1 VKRDSF
7 KTKVL
12 IRFSGKRASRFLCI
26 FTANSSDVHRQLRTS
41 QVQIG
46 RAAPRF
52 FRDEVGK
59 PPMCG
64 LFLHEMHRKRTAIT
78 RQKERGQM
86 KNQLKT
92 LATLA
97 LVSALS
103 AGLAQTTAS
112 GTTSTSSTRKKP
124 VARKPVPKKPSVES
138 QIQSLREDMQT
149 QIQQLKQ
156 QLSDRDQQLQQAQ
169 AAAAAAQAAAAQAQQ
184 EAAQQ
189 SATVTE
195 NTQAVSSLQ
204 GAVSDLKTNNVS
216 LASTVQEQQ
225 AKVEKQIANPDA
237 IHFKGITLSPTGS
250 YLAGETV
257 YRTHATGGDI
267 PTAFNALPY
276 EHADAY
282 SLSEFYGTARQS
294 RVALMAEGKTG
305 SSTLRGYYEAD
316 WLGTGVSSNN
326 NESNSYVFRQRV
338 LWAQIALN
346 NGWAFTGGQ
355 LWSLATEDKKGLSN
369 LSSDIL
375 VPLTIDPNYVP
386 GFVWERQYG
395 FRVTKTLPHAAFGIA
410 AENPQVLYTAT
421 LAGNTPYA
429 VLGSAG
435 ANGGNYNAAISNC
448 SPSTSIVNYTN
459 ELNGGVNTYLPVYKT
474 VNSCANITNISFNA
488 MPDIV
493 VKAAFDPSF
502 GHYEIFGVGRYAH
515 ETVYPGETTNGNL
528 YGGLKDIIT
537 GVVVTPALTTAG
549 SYHNSIALGGLGASA
564 RATVAK
570 KFTVGLKG
578 LYGPGVGR
586 YGATTLSD
594 VTSAASGEF
603 TPLHN
608 LSALGT
614 VEIAATPRLVLYL
627 NYGGDYAGRNSGL
640 GSTLGAPT
648 AAQNP
653 TTKLWGGTWAAPS
666 KAAVGY
672 GSYYLNNSS
681 CLTNT
686 APGFNGSSTGFY
698 PGGSCGAQTKDVQEA
713 TAGYWYDFYRGDYGR
728 VRLGMQY
735 AYALRQSWTGAP
747 VTADGV
753 GAKGIDNMFWTS
765 FRYFL
770 P

>member
-1 VKRDSF
+1 
-7 KTKVL
+7 
-12 IRFSGKRASRFLCI
+12 
-26 FTANSSDVHRQLRTS
+26 
-41 QVQIG
+41 
-46 RAAPRF
+46 
-52 FRDEVGK
+52 
-59 PPMCG
+59 
-64 LFLHEMHRKRTAIT
+64 
-78 RQKERGQM
+78 M

-97 LVSALS
+97 LVSAMS

-112 GTTSTSSTRKKP
+112 GTTSTSSTTHKT
-124 VARKPVPKKPSVES
+124 RKPAAPKKPSVES
-138 QIQSLREDMQT
+138 QIESLREDMQT

-169 AAAAAAQAAAAQAQQ
+169 QAAAAAQAAATQAQQ
-184 EAAQQ
+184 QAAQQ
-189 SATVTE
+189 SSVLTE
-195 NTQAVSSLQ
+195 NTAAVGNLQ
-204 GAVSDLKTNNVS
+204 GAVNDLKTNNTS
-216 LASTVQEQQ
+216 LTTTIQENQ
-225 AKVEKQIANPDA
+225 AKVEKQIDHPDA
-237 IHFKGITLSPTGS
+237 IHLKGVTLSPTGS
-250 YLAGETV
+250 FLAGETV

-267 PTAFNALPY
+267 PTAFSALPY

-282 SLSEFYGTARQS
+282 ALSEFYGTARQS

-305 SSTLRGYYEAD
+305 SATLRGYYEAD
-316 WLGTGVSSNN
+316 WLGTGVTSNN

-338 LWAQIALN
+338 LWAQAALN
-346 NGWAFTGGQ
+346 NGWTFTGGQ
-355 LWSLATEDKKGLSN
+355 LWSMATEDKKGISN

-375 VPLTIDPNYVP
+375 LPLTIDPNYVP

-395 FRVTKTLPHAAFGIA
+395 FRVTKTMDHVAFGIA

-435 ANGGNYNAAISNC
+435 ANGGNYNAAISTC

-459 ELNGGVNTYLPVYKT
+459 EANGGVNTYLPVYKT
-474 VNSCANITNISFNA
+474 VNSCANITNISFNV
-488 MPDIV
+488 MPDII
-493 VKAAFDPSF
+493 VKAALDPSF
-502 GHYEIFGVGRYAH
+502 GHFEFFGIGRSAH

-528 YGGLKDIIT
+528 YGGLKDIVT
-537 GVVVTPALTTAG
+537 GATVTPALTTAG
-549 SYHNSIALGGLGASA
+549 YYNNSIALGGLGASG
-564 RATVAK
+564 RVYLLTNK
-570 KFTVGLKG
+570 LTLGLKG

-594 VTSAASGEF
+594 VTANAAGEL

-608 LSALGT
+608 LSALST
-614 VEIAATPRLVLYL
+614 VELAPTPRLVIYL
-627 NYGGDYAGRNSGL
+627 NYGGDYASRNSGA

-648 AAQNP
+648 ATKNP
-653 TTKLWGGTWAAPS
+653 TTGVWGGHWSAPS

-672 GSYYLNNSS
+672 GSPLLSNSA
-681 CLTNT
+681 CLTAA
-686 APGFNGSSTGFY
+686 APGYNGSSTGYY
-698 PGGSCGAQTKDVQEA
+698 PGGSCGAQSKDVQEA

-735 AYALRQSWTGAP
+735 AYAVRLGWTGAAVSTNGP
-747 VTADGV
+747 GGV

-765 FRYFL
+765 FRYYL

>member
-1 VKRDSF
+1 
-7 KTKVL
+7 
-12 IRFSGKRASRFLCI
+12 
-26 FTANSSDVHRQLRTS
+26 
-41 QVQIG
+41 
-46 RAAPRF
+46 
-52 FRDEVGK
+52 
-59 PPMCG
+59 
-64 LFLHEMHRKRTAIT
+64 
-78 RQKERGQM
+78 M

-112 GTTSTSSTRKKP
+112 GTTSTTHKPTKK
-124 VARKPVPKKPSVES
+124 APVPKKPSVES

-169 AAAAAAQAAAAQAQQ
+169 QAAAAAQAAAAQAQQ
-184 EAAQQ
+184 QAAQQ
-189 SATVTE
+189 STVVTE

-204 GAVSDLKTNNVS
+204 GAVTDLKTNNAS
-216 LASTVQEQQ
+216 LATTIQDEQQ
-225 AKVEKQIANPDA
+225 KVEKQITHPDA
-237 IHFKGITLSPTGS
+237 IHFKGVTLSPTGS
-250 YLAGETV
+250 YLAGETI
-257 YRTHATGGDI
+257 YRTHATGADI
-267 PTAFNALPY
+267 PTPFNALPY

-305 SSTLRGYYEAD
+305 TATLRGYYEAD
-316 WLGTGVSSNN
+316 WLGTGISSNN

-338 LWAQIALN
+338 LWGQIALN

-355 LWSLATEDKKGLSN
+355 LWSLATEDKTGISN
-369 LSSDIL
+369 LSGDIL

-395 FRVTKTLPHAAFGIA
+395 FRVTKTMPGMAFGIA
-410 AENPQVLYTAT
+410 AENPQLLYSTT

-435 ANGGNYNAAISNC
+435 ANGGNYNAAISTC
-448 SPSTSIVNYTN
+448 TPSTSIVNYTN
-459 ELNGGVNTYLPVYKT
+459 EVNGGINTYLPVYKT
-474 VNSCANITNISFNA
+474 VNACTNISNYSFNV
-488 MPDIV
+488 MPDII

-502 GHYEIFGVGRYAH
+502 GHYEIFGIGRYAH

-528 YGGLKDIIT
+528 YGGLKDIVT
-537 GVVVTPALTTAG
+537 GATVAPALSTAG
-549 SYHNSIALGGLGASA
+549 SYNNKIALGGLGASG
-564 RATVAK
+564 RVTLDK
-570 KFTVGLKG
+570 RFTVGLKG

-586 YGATTLSD
+586 YGASTLSD
-594 VTSAASGEF
+594 VTSANSGEF
-603 TPLHN
+603 SPLHN

-614 VEIAATPRLVLYL
+614 VEIAATPRLTIYL
-627 NYGGDYAGRNSGL
+627 NYGGDYAGRSSWSGT
-640 GSTLGAPT
+640 TLGAPT

-653 TTKLWGGTWAAPS
+653 TTKVWGGHWAAP
-666 KAAVGY
+666 AVAPVGY

-681 CLTNT
+681 CLTT
-686 APGFNGSSTGFY
+686 SAPGYNGGSTGFY

-735 AYALRQSWTGAP
+735 AYALRSAWTGAP
-747 VTADGV
+747 VSGSGINGGV
-753 GAKGIDNMFWTS
+753 GTKGIDNMFWTS
-765 FRYFL
+765 FRYYL

>member
-1 VKRDSF
+1 
-7 KTKVL
+7 
-12 IRFSGKRASRFLCI
+12 
-26 FTANSSDVHRQLRTS
+26 
-41 QVQIG
+41 
-46 RAAPRF
+46 
-52 FRDEVGK
+52 
-59 PPMCG
+59 
-64 LFLHEMHRKRTAIT
+64 
-78 RQKERGQM
+78 M

-112 GTTSTSSTRKKP
+112 GTTSTTHKPTKK
-124 VARKPVPKKPSVES
+124 APVPKKPSVES

-169 AAAAAAQAAAAQAQQ
+169 QAAAAAQAAAAQAQQ
-184 EAAQQ
+184 QAAQQ
-189 SATVTE
+189 STVVNE

-204 GAVSDLKTNNVS
+204 GAVTDLKTNNAS
-216 LASTVQEQQ
+216 LATTIQDEQQ
-225 AKVEKQIANPDA
+225 KVEKQITHPDA
-237 IHFKGITLSPTGS
+237 IHFKGVTLSPTGS
-250 YLAGETV
+250 YLAGETI
-257 YRTHATGGDI
+257 YRTHATGADI
-267 PTAFNALPY
+267 PTPFNALPY

-305 SSTLRGYYEAD
+305 TATLRGYYEAD
-316 WLGTGVSSNN
+316 WLGTGISSNN

-338 LWAQIALN
+338 LWGQIALN

-355 LWSLATEDKKGLSN
+355 LWSLATEDKTGISN
-369 LSSDIL
+369 LSGDIL

-395 FRVTKTLPHAAFGIA
+395 FRVTKTMPGMAFGIA
-410 AENPQVLYTAT
+410 AENPQLLYSTT

-435 ANGGNYNAAISNC
+435 ANGGNYNAAISTC
-448 SPSTSIVNYTN
+448 TPSTSIVNYTN
-459 ELNGGVNTYLPVYKT
+459 EVNGGINTYLPVYKT
-474 VNSCANITNISFNA
+474 VNACTNISNYSFNV
-488 MPDIV
+488 MPDII

-502 GHYEIFGVGRYAH
+502 GHYEIFGIGRYAH

-528 YGGLKDIIT
+528 YGGLKDIVT
-537 GVVVTPALTTAG
+537 GATVAPALSTAG
-549 SYHNSIALGGLGASA
+549 SYNNKIALGGLGASG
-564 RATVAK
+564 RVTLDK
-570 KFTVGLKG
+570 RFTVGLKG

-586 YGATTLSD
+586 YGASTLSD
-594 VTSAASGEF
+594 VTSANSGEF
-603 TPLHN
+603 SPLHN

-614 VEIAATPRLVLYL
+614 VEIAATPRLPRYL
-627 NYGGDYAGRNSGL
+627 NYGGDYAGRSSWSGT
-640 GSTLGAPT
+640 TLGAPT
-648 AAQNP
+648 AAQNAA
-653 TTKLWGGTWAAPS
+653 TKVWGGHWAAP
-666 KAAVGY
+666 AVAPVGY

-681 CLTNT
+681 CLTT
-686 APGFNGSSTGFY
+686 SAPGYNGGSTGFY

-735 AYALRQSWTGAP
+735 AYALRSAWTGAP
-747 VTADGV
+747 VSGSGINGGV
-753 GAKGIDNMFWTS
+753 GTKGIDNMFWTS
-765 FRYFL
+765 FRYYL